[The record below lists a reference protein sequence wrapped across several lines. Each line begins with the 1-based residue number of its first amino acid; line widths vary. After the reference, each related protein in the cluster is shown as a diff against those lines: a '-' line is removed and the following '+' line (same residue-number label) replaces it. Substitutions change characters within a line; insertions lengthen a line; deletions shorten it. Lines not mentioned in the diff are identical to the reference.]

1 MNIITLLYSNYKC
14 PIKIF
19 NTVYITFLVECQYR
33 DRDSTA
39 EAILINCLE
48 LMSMHLEKKYYY
60 KVYVDNLVQTI
71 LALFMYSTTSRQ
83 EYEALNN
90 NPEEFSD
97 IAEYYASGDDKYY
110 NLKVKSSV
118 LLRLVA

>member
-1 MNIITLLYSNYKC
+1 
-14 PIKIF
+14 
-19 NTVYITFLVECQYR
+19 
-33 DRDSTA
+33 
-39 EAILINCLE
+39 
-48 LMSMHLEKKYYY
+48 MSMHLEKKYYY

-97 IAEYYASGDDKYY
+97 IAGYHASGDDKYY